1 MSEAGVR
8 GSSVSVEGVLRYR
21 VEVHLS
27 TSDGS
32 VTHRRRGDRRG
43 REGRGRGGGGRCGTE
58 ELAGTGK
65 PAHSN
70 HGGAAPLCS
79 DELQASLDTSTPRQ
93 RRAAAAWAATIELCR
108 TSLMM
113 RSSSRGGGDFHLSER
128 SESCRAPL
136 QRSRVNR
143 SCGAAALG
151 FLCGNL
157 SLCPSSSPV
166 LLAPLALRLCFGN
179 IAPPPWCAARSSPIA
194 VQHNPRAFTAL
205 HHTAPHHLTASAP
218 SSFFFSFPSSLPFL
232 VLSLTSFPPSM
243 LSSSLA
249 LRRLT
254 LGDALLSALP
264 RPPSACA
271 PSQPAKTSP
280 LGSDTALAPTAAHSG
295 SQHLSPQ
302 DTAVAHP
309 NTEGRAVVRLHRSS
323 CHARS
328 SLCDDPLRSRAAL
341 VSSAGQ

>member
-43 REGRGRGGGGRCGTE
+43 REGRGRGGGGGRCGTE

-243 LSSSLA
+243 LSSLTRSASAHLG
-249 LRRLT
+249 RR
-254 LGDALLSALP
+254 A
-264 RPPSACA
+264 
-271 PSQPAKTSP
+271 
-280 LGSDTALAPTAAHSG
+280 
-295 SQHLSPQ
+295 
-302 DTAVAHP
+302 
-309 NTEGRAVVRLHRSS
+309 
-323 CHARS
+323 
-328 SLCDDPLRSRAAL
+328 PLRSATSTISVRTFAAGKDIAFGVRHSPRTHSRAQRITAPL
-341 VSSAGQ
+341 TTRHRRCTPQH